1 MQILHISET
10 PNPLA
15 RKFHADA
22 LVTQGKALSYSDVE
36 SAADFPAAKALFA
49 LPLVR
54 GVFVMDQ
61 VITVSLAHGADWD
74 EMIPEITMVLEEY
87 LEPMDHGET
96 SAPTAPLVKPENFFA
111 LELESQ
117 VSHIEAV
124 FDAKVRPG
132 LAGDG
137 GGLELMGIDGTTVYI
152 LYVGAC
158 GSCPSSTTGTLNYIR
173 QTLREWI
180 HPEIEVEL
188 A

>member
-15 RKFHADA
+15 RKFHADS
-22 LVTQGKALSYSDVE
+22 LVTDGKALSFADAA
-36 SAADFPAAKALFA
+36 SAAEFPAAKALFA
-49 LPLVR
+49 LASVR
-54 GVFVMDQ
+54 GIFVMDQ
-61 VITVSLAHGADWD
+61 VVTVSIDAGADWD

-87 LEPMDHGET
+87 LEP
-96 SAPTAPLVKPENFFA
+96 LVHEQSSGPAIELHKPADFYA

-137 GGLELMGIDGTTVYI
+137 GGLELMGIDGNTVYI

-173 QTLREWI
+173 QTLREWA